1 FNLIKQLG
9 NMINNNPEIDLSKFD
24 DLFNVLDN
32 GTNYFYTI
40 GAIFIDYAFKIG
52 GTNKVLALFQYP
64 DSTDN
69 AISAIERELGIKK
82 NQIDSFLK
90 KYVQN
95 YKGD

>member
-1 FNLIKQLG
+1 
-9 NMINNNPEIDLSKFD
+9 
-24 DLFNVLDN
+24 
-32 GTNYFYTI
+32 I

-52 GTNKVLALFQYP
+52 GTKKVLALFQYP

-95 YKGD
+95 YKED